1 MELKKK
7 HDKALEDLFD
17 TGIDNEDD
25 AKMDEAASDG
35 SSDGS
40 DESKGDKGSGLGSAD
55 NENELLDGEDD
66 EFA

>member
-1 MELKKK
+1 LELKKK

-25 AKMDEAASDG
+25 ARMDEAA
-35 SSDGS
+35 SDGS
-40 DESKGDKGSGLGSAD
+40 DESKGD
-55 NENELLDGEDD
+55 NENELFDGEDD

>member
-17 TGIDNEDD
+17 TGIEEDDFD
-25 AKMDEAASDG
+25 AKMNEAASDG
-35 SSDGS
+35 S
-40 DESKGDKGSGLGSAD
+40 DESRGAD